1 MPYFYPPQYP
11 RQQAV
16 NEANL
21 DSIDST
27 DEVLVDHST
36 IFITGEEGVGGGGN
50 LLASRVLYLDFPNLT
65 EKATPDAADVI
76 AIYDPVALVHKSITV
91 SDITSSGGG
100 AIYKYSD
107 NDCLITAS
115 DTGVTVTKDSVN
127 GIVTVTVP
135 TGVNLF
141 GVNLTLEQTDTDAS
155 NNLYIKMVYEA
166 EGVISQDL
174 LSVDVPHV
182 TYINTS
188 IPYVNNG
195 GIVTETFA
203 APYDNS
209 KNILLI
215 TSELDGADAILQ
227 LKIESI
233 VDDNFIVKLS
243 F

>member
-1 MPYFYPPQYP
+1 MPYFYPPALP

-65 EKATPDAADVI
+65 EKATPDAADVL

-100 AIYKYSD
+100 AVYKYSD
-107 NDCLITAS
+107 NDCMITAS

-141 GVNLTLEQTDTDAS
+141 GVNLTLELADTDAS
-155 NNLYIKMVYEA
+155 NNLYVKMVYES
-166 EGVISQDL
+166 EGTISQDL
-174 LSVDVPHV
+174 LSVDIPSV
-182 TYINTS
+182 TYVNTS
-188 IPYVNNG
+188 FPTQNNSG
-195 GIVTETFA
+195 VVSEIYSA
-203 APYDNS
+203 AFDITKTMS
-209 KNILLI
+209 LI

-227 LKIESI
+227 IKIESI
-233 VDDNFIVKLS
+233 YDDNFIVKLI